1 MYESYWQLEKKP
13 FEDTSDSAFYYPSD
27 VHQGA
32 LLKLRYA
39 IENHRGSAL
48 LTGATG
54 IGKTLLIHTLANQLP
69 AEFSPV
75 VHLVFPDMPTDQLLA
90 YIAGNLTGEATAT
103 MPSVQ
108 QSVRRLEKALTEN
121 AESGGHAVIVIDE
134 AHLLSHQSLE
144 TMRLLMNFHQDY
156 QPAMT
161 LLFVGQPAL
170 LPTLDRMPDLDGR
183 LGVKCLLR
191 QFTQEETMGYVSLRV
206 TAAGA
211 AEPIFDQSGLEALHY
226 FSQGVPRQIN
236 RLCDLALLIGY
247 AEEHQVIGADQIEAV
262 ADELVTVSPE

>member
-13 FEDTSDSAFYYPSD
+13 FEDTSDSDFYYPSD

-54 IGKTLLIHTLANQLP
+54 LGKTLLIHALANQLSV
-69 AEFSPV
+69 EFSPV

-90 YIAGNLTGEATAT
+90 YIAGNLTGEVTAT

-108 QSVRRLEKALTEN
+108 QSVRRLEKALDEN
-121 AESGGHAVIVIDE
+121 AATGGHAVIVIDE
-134 AHLLSHQSLE
+134 AHLLSNHSLE

-170 LPTLDRMPDLDGR
+170 LPVLDRMPDLDSR

-191 QFTQEETMGYVSLRV
+191 QFTPEETMGYVTHRM
-206 TAAGA
+206 TAAGSTRPVF
-211 AEPIFDQSGLEALHY
+211 EQTGLEAVHY
-226 FSQGVPRQIN
+226 FSHGIPRQIN

-247 AEEHQVIGADQIEAV
+247 AEEHPGIDAIQIEAV
-262 ADELVTVSPE
+262 ADELVSVVPE